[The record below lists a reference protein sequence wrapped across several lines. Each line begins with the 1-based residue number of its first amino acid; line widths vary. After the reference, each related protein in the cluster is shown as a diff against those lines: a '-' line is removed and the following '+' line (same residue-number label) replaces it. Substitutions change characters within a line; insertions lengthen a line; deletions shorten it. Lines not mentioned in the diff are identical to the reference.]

1 MEYNDYAILS
11 DQDYVTLQ
19 KHFEKIRTNEKNDL
33 EEILHKL
40 EDQHTIFNALSPVD
54 AYNDIKVKIANDIEL
69 LKNII
74 YGKSNYIKNLSL
86 KPEIPAPPNEFKNSF
101 FINNLQSNKTNK
113 TNISNS
119 FQNNSKNLF
128 NNLLQKLNFSRNKNT
143 TKIHSYPQTQSH
155 PNRKYEYYS
164 DYDYKKHKQPESI
177 NSNNCSPLEKVC
189 IQQLDIIRLILL
201 YITLRPNCP
210 YIHSLS
216 TIAVDQLDIY
226 LKIKDK

>member
-40 EDQHTIFNALSPVD
+40 EDQHKVFNSFSPAD
-54 AYNDIKVKIANDIEL
+54 TYNDIKVKIANDIEL

-101 FINNLQSNKTNK
+101 FINNLPINNKNTNK
-113 TNISNS
+113 TYTHRQNSNT
-119 FQNNSKNLF
+119 NLF
-128 NNLLQKLNFSRNKNT
+128 ANLLQKLNFSRLKNT
-143 TKIHSYPQTQSH
+143 TNNHSLPQAQTH
-155 PNRKYEYYS
+155 TNRKYEYYS
-164 DYDYKKHKQPESI
+164 DYDYKKHKNTEPHD
-177 NSNNCSPLEKVC
+177 CSPLEKVC